1 MADGD
6 SVREPKVLVPYPGP
20 ATTSDEQDIFV
31 YLRPESNGVLVESTL
46 LRVIERCPEYRT
58 TIRLVYLANV
68 PGDYIVAEHTVEE
81 HYAVKFSYAVYGKQY
96 FTPHMKETFSDFFGV
111 PFDSARI
118 IGAFEALR
126 ELETTPEELFRLWV
140 PAGDVLVVNGQNIK
154 RTGDVY
160 VVNYDMPALL
170 HKNNRGTDFAV
181 MIFRT
186 ALTYDAFSE
195 IVTRMHES
203 LVAAGLLEGD
213 LPVSRVF
220 HYSKGPF
227 EQILDGIGYLFSAD
241 AKTALADLTFC
252 RFLADRKIP
261 FDEILGVIRNP
272 ICRFTEQSGTTIEE
286 NIFVYTKH
294 DSYAEALRKYHCI
307 TSQVLVRR

>member
-1 MADGD
+1 MTDRDA
-6 SVREPKVLVPYPGP
+6 VRKPKVLVPYPGP
-20 ATTSDEQDIFV
+20 AQSPDEQDIFV

-68 PGDYIVAEHTVEE
+68 PGDYIVAKHTVEE

-96 FTPHMKETFSDFFGV
+96 FTPHMQEVFSRFFSV
-111 PFDSARI
+111 PFESARI
-118 IGAFEALR
+118 IGAFEALH
-126 ELETTPEELFRLWV
+126 ELEMTPEELFRLWV
-140 PAGDVLVVNGQNIK
+140 AGDDVLTVNGQNIK
-154 RTGDVY
+154 RTGELY

-203 LVAAGLLEGD
+203 LVTAGLLEGD

-227 EQILDGIGYLFSAD
+227 EQILDGIGYLFTAD
-241 AKTALADLTFC
+241 TNIPLDELTFS
-252 RFLADRKIP
+252 RFLADRSVP

-294 DSYAEALRKYHCI
+294 DTYAEALRKYLLI